1 MVNTTNTTINA
12 RDQLIAKLYT
22 KLRLDNENE
31 PLRDETLRLY
41 NQITL
46 ELIEVTEK
54 IYGKTET
61 KDETED
67 KPQVEENAEIHRSD
81 IKQSSSGVND

>member
-12 RDQLIAKLYT
+12 RDELIAKLYQ
-22 KLRLDNENE
+22 KLRLDDENE

-54 IYGKTET
+54 IYGKSET

-67 KPQVEENAEIHRSD
+67 KPQIEKNAEIHRSN
-81 IKQSSSGVND
+81 IKQPSSGVDD

>member
-1 MVNTTNTTINA
+1 MVNTTNATINA
-12 RDQLIAKLYT
+12 RDELIAKLYQ

-54 IYGKTET
+54 IYGKSET
-61 KDETED
+61 KDEDED
-67 KPQVEENAEIHRSD
+67 KSQDKENAEIHRSN
-81 IKQSSSGVND
+81 IKQPSSGVDD

>member
-12 RDQLIAKLYT
+12 RDELIAKLYQ
-22 KLRLDNENE
+22 KLRLDDENE

-54 IYGKTET
+54 IYGKSET
-61 KDETED
+61 KDEDED
-67 KPQVEENAEIHRSD
+67 KSQDKENAEIHRSD
-81 IKQSSSGVND
+81 IKQPSGGVDD

>member
-12 RDQLIAKLYT
+12 RDELIAKLYT

-54 IYGKTET
+54 IYGKSETET
-61 KDETED
+61 ETED

-81 IKQSSSGVND
+81 IKQPSSGVDD

>member
-12 RDQLIAKLYT
+12 RDELIAKLYQ

-54 IYGKTET
+54 IYGKSED
-61 KDETED
+61 KDEDED
-67 KPQVEENAEIHRSD
+67 KPQVEENAEIHRSN
-81 IKQSSSGVND
+81 IKQPSSGVDD

>member
-12 RDQLIAKLYT
+12 RDELIAKLYK
-22 KLRLDNENE
+22 KLRLDDENE

-54 IYGKTET
+54 IYGKSE
-61 KDETED
+61 DEDKTED
-67 KPQVEENAEIHRSD
+67 KPQDKENAEIHRSD